1 MNKQHRQVQIARQ
14 QVRDTLS
21 TNAWLEQQHICTER
35 LYDTG
40 TRLIQAEAR
49 ARQLIKDYK
58 AQLTEEQQAT
68 ITSFL
73 RRIENRRTRQRM
85 REDSGNSIF
94 RIHTQLKRRQ
104 HAQKNSG
111 TPTVLPTANR

>member
-1 MNKQHRQVQIARQ
+1 MNRREKSHAMTRQAL
-14 QVRDTLS
+14 RDTAA
-21 TNAWLEQQHICTER
+21 TNAWLAQQGISPPR
-35 LYDTG
+35 LADTA

-58 AQLTEEQQAT
+58 AQLTEEQRTT
-68 ITSFL
+68 IASFL
-73 RRIENRRTRQRM
+73 RRIGNRQTRQRM
-85 REDSGNSIF
+85 REEAGNSIF

-104 HAQKNSG
+104 HALGISG